1 MILFIIS
8 ELCERK
14 KGEKETDRQRERE
27 RERWREKRYILSK
40 KPKSDQ

>member
-14 KGEKETDRQRERE
+14 RGRKRQIDRERERE
-27 RERWREKRYILSK
+27 RERWREKRDIK